1 MLRKAESVWSW
12 ETLMGTGLALLKS
25 ETLVPEEVVKLA
37 PVMLNWK
44 KRTVTPAG
52 GVSVTERPTGTVA
65 GAGLLTSVVVPD
77 WLPQPA
83 IKSENATMSN
93 DIAVLRIS
101 SLLG

>member
-1 MLRKAESVWSW
+1 
-12 ETLMGTGLALLKS
+12 MGTGFVLLKS
-25 ETLVPEEVVKLA
+25 ETVVPEEVVRLA

-52 GVSVTERPTGTVA
+52 GVSVTVRPTGTFVVT
-65 GAGLLTSVVVPD
+65 GLLTSGVVPD

-83 IKSENATMSN
+83 INNENATMSRDN
-93 DIAVLRIS
+93 AFLRIS